1 MSEKNKRKARKR
13 LPEWLR
19 KKDPLQKGMLA
30 TRNMLKELELNTV
43 CQNARCPNIGECYSK
58 KTATFM
64 ILGQYCT
71 RNCRFCS
78 VNHHKP
84 EKVDPAEA
92 ERVAEAVEKLNLRHA
107 VITSVTRD
115 DLEDGGAEQFV
126 KVIRAIKERTPE
138 VSVEVLTPD
147 FNEYQPAI
155 EKIIK
160 AKPEIFNHNI
170 ETVPSLY
177 DQVRPQANYEQS
189 LRVLNKVAEAEDILI
204 KSGMMLG
211 LGESE
216 AELFEVWKDL
226 LEAGVQILT
235 MGQYLQP
242 TQENIEVAE
251 YIRPEKF
258 AELKEKALTAGFEA
272 VSSGPHVRSSYLAEE
287 IYAKLNQKKDFNQT

>member
-1 MSEKNKRKARKR
+1 MVSKNKNSRKR

-19 KKDPLQKGMLA
+19 QKDPLQKGMLA
-30 TRNMLKELELNTV
+30 TRNMLKNLDLNTV

-71 RNCRFCS
+71 RNCSFCS
-78 VNHHKP
+78 VSHQKP

-92 ERVAEAVEKLNLRHA
+92 ERVAEAVKKLKLKHA

-115 DLEDGGAEQFV
+115 DLEDGGAGQFV
-126 KVIRAIKERTPE
+126 RVIEAIRECCPE
-138 VSVEVLTPD
+138 ISIEVLTPD
-147 FNEYQPAI
+147 FNDYQPAI
-155 EKIIK
+155 DKVT
-160 AKPEIFNHNI
+160 AARPEIFNHNI

-177 DQVRPQANYEQS
+177 EQVRPQADYRQS
-189 LRVLNKVAEAEDILI
+189 LRVLNKVAEAEPNILI

-216 AELFEVWKDL
+216 SELSAVWDDL
-226 LEAGVQILT
+226 LKAGVEILT

-242 TQENIEVAE
+242 TNENIEVKK

-258 AELKEKALTAGFEA
+258 AELKEKALARGFKA

-287 IYAKLNQKKDFNQT
+287 IYAELN

>member
-1 MSEKNKRKARKR
+1 MSKRKR
-13 LPEWLR
+13 LPKWLR
-19 KKDPLQKGMLA
+19 NKDPLQKGMLA
-30 TRNMLKELELNTV
+30 TRNMLKNLELNTV
-43 CQNARCPNIGECYSK
+43 CQSARCPNIGECFSK

-78 VNHHKP
+78 VTHHRP
-84 EKVDPAEA
+84 EAVEPEEA
-92 ERVAEAVEKLNLRHA
+92 ARVAEAVEKLKLKHA

-126 KVIRAIKERTPE
+126 RVINAIRERQPE

-147 FNEYQPAI
+147 FNNDQAAL

-160 AKPEIFNHNI
+160 AKPEIFNHNV

-177 DQVRPQANYEQS
+177 EKVRPQADYQQS
-189 LRVLNKVAEAEDILI
+189 LAVLNKVAASDPDILI

-216 AELFEVWKDL
+216 EELTTVWKDL
-226 LEAGVQILT
+226 LQAGVEILT

-242 TQENIEVAE
+242 TNENIEVAE

-258 AELKEKALTAGFEA
+258 AELKEKALALGFKS

-287 IYAKLNQKKDFNQT
+287 TYQELN

>member
-1 MSEKNKRKARKR
+1 MTPKNNNSRKR
-13 LPEWLR
+13 LPAWLR
-19 KKDPLQKGMLA
+19 QKNPLQKGMLA
-30 TRNMLKELELNTV
+30 TRNMLKNLELNTV
-43 CQNARCPNIGECYSK
+43 CQSARCPNIGECYSK

-78 VNHHKP
+78 VTHQQP
-84 EKVDPAEA
+84 EAVDPAEA
-92 ERVAEAVEKLNLRHA
+92 KRVAKAVEKLKLKHA

-115 DLEDGGAEQFV
+115 DLEDGGADQFV
-126 KVIRAIKERTPE
+126 RVIKAIRERCPG
-138 VSVEVLTPD
+138 VSIEVLTPD
-147 FNEYQPAI
+147 FNDYQPAV
-155 EKIIK
+155 EKIITS
-160 AKPEIFNHNI
+160 KPEIFNHNI

-177 DQVRPQANYEQS
+177 EQVRPQADYQQS
-189 LRVLNKVAEAEDILI
+189 LKVLNKVAAADQDILI

-216 AELFEVWKDL
+216 SELIEVWDDL
-226 LEAGVQILT
+226 LEAGVEILT

-242 TQENIEVAE
+242 ANENIEVAE

-258 AELKEKALTAGFEA
+258 AELKEKALALGFKA

-287 IYAKLNQKKDFNQT
+287 IYQQLSKSIQ

>member
-1 MSEKNKRKARKR
+1 
-13 LPEWLR
+13 
-19 KKDPLQKGMLA
+19 
-30 TRNMLKELELNTV
+30 MLKNLELNTV
-43 CQNARCPNIGECYSK
+43 CQSARCPNIGECYSK

-78 VNHHKP
+78 VTHHRP
-84 EKVDPAEA
+84 EAVEPEEA
-92 ERVAEAVEKLNLRHA
+92 VRVAEAVEKLKLKHA

-126 KVIRAIKERTPE
+126 RVINAIRERRPE

-147 FNEYQPAI
+147 FNNDQAAL

-160 AKPEIFNHNI
+160 ARPEIFNHNV

-177 DQVRPQANYEQS
+177 EKVRPQADYQQS
-189 LRVLNKVAEAEDILI
+189 LAVLNKVAASDPDILI

-216 AELFEVWKDL
+216 EELNAVWKDL
-226 LEAGVQILT
+226 LQAGVEILT

-242 TQENIEVAE
+242 TNENIEVAE

-258 AELKEKALTAGFEA
+258 EELKEKALTLGFKS

-287 IYAKLNQKKDFNQT
+287 TYQELN

>member
-1 MSEKNKRKARKR
+1 MIDKNKNSRKR

-19 KKDPLQKGMLA
+19 QKDPLQKGMLA
-30 TRNMLKELELNTV
+30 TRNMLKNLDLNTV

-71 RNCRFCS
+71 RNCSFCS
-78 VNHHKP
+78 VSHQKP

-92 ERVAEAVEKLNLRHA
+92 ERVAEAVKKLKLKHA

-115 DLEDGGAEQFV
+115 DLEDGGAGQFV
-126 KVIRAIKERTPE
+126 RVIEAIRECCPE
-138 VSVEVLTPD
+138 VSIEVLTPD
-147 FNEYQPAI
+147 FNDFQPAI
-155 EKIIK
+155 DKVT
-160 AKPEIFNHNI
+160 AARPEIFNHNI

-177 DQVRPQANYEQS
+177 EQVRPQADYRQS
-189 LRVLNKVAEAEDILI
+189 LRVLNKVAEAEPNILI

-216 AELFEVWKDL
+216 SELSAVWDDL
-226 LEAGVQILT
+226 LKAGVEILT

-242 TQENIEVAE
+242 TNENIEVKK

-258 AELKEKALTAGFEA
+258 AELKEKALARGFKA

-287 IYAKLNQKKDFNQT
+287 IYAELN

>member
-1 MSEKNKRKARKR
+1 MIDKNKNSRKR

-19 KKDPLQKGMLA
+19 QKDPLQKGMLA
-30 TRNMLKELELNTV
+30 TRNMLKNLDLNTV

-71 RNCRFCS
+71 RNCSFCS
-78 VNHHKP
+78 VNHQKP

-92 ERVAEAVEKLNLRHA
+92 ERVAEAVKKLKLKHA

-115 DLEDGGAEQFV
+115 DLEDGGAGQFV
-126 KVIRAIKERTPE
+126 RVIEAIRECCPE
-138 VSVEVLTPD
+138 ISIEVLTPD
-147 FNEYQPAI
+147 FNDYQPAI
-155 EKIIK
+155 DKVT
-160 AKPEIFNHNI
+160 AARPEIFNHNI

-177 DQVRPQANYEQS
+177 EQVRPQADYRQS
-189 LRVLNKVAEAEDILI
+189 LRVLNKVAEAEPNILI

-216 AELFEVWKDL
+216 SELSAVWDDL
-226 LEAGVQILT
+226 LKAGVEILT

-242 TQENIEVAE
+242 TNENIEVKK

-258 AELKEKALTAGFEA
+258 AELKEKALARGFKA
-272 VSSGPHVRSSYLAEE
+272 VSSGPHVRSSY
-287 IYAKLNQKKDFNQT
+287 

>member
-1 MSEKNKRKARKR
+1 MTKNNSRKR
-13 LPEWLR
+13 LPAWLR

-30 TRNMLKELELNTV
+30 TKNMLKNLELNTV

-78 VNHHKP
+78 VTHHKP
-84 EKVDPAEA
+84 EPLDPAEA
-92 ERVAEAVEKLNLRHA
+92 DRVAEAVEKLKLKHA

-126 KVIRAIKERTPE
+126 RVINAIRKRTPT
-138 VSVEVLTPD
+138 VSIEVLTPD
-147 FNEYQPAI
+147 FNEYQPSI
-155 EKIIK
+155 NKIIE
-160 AKPEIFNHNI
+160 AEPEIFNHNI

-177 DQVRPQANYEQS
+177 DEVRPQADYQQS
-189 LRVLNKVAEAEDILI
+189 LRVLNKVAKSSKNILV

-211 LGESE
+211 LGEKE
-216 AELFEVWKDL
+216 EELVRVWDDL
-226 LEAGVQILT
+226 LESGVEILT

-242 TQENIEVAE
+242 SNENIEVAE

-258 AELKEKALTAGFEA
+258 AELKEKALDLGFKA

-287 IYAKLNQKKDFNQT
+287 IYEKLNN